1 MLQATTPNTFQER
14 LNHLFASTRS
24 TYRDV
29 VDGTGGV
36 VREAYLWQLRTG
48 RAVNPSYK
56 VIAALA
62 SYFNVNPGY
71 FFGEEDNSGINR
83 LVNGFDDNERRIVHR
98 LAFNLLFHT

>member
-1 MLQATTPNTFQER
+1 MLQTSTPNTFRER
-14 LNHLFASTRS
+14 LNHLFACKSA

-48 RAVNPSYK
+48 RAINPSYK

-62 SYFNVNPGY
+62 SYFHVRPGY
-71 FFGEEDNSGINR
+71 FFGEEDNGGIAK
-83 LVNGFDDNERRIVHR
+83 LVNGFNEDERRIAHR
-98 LAFNLLFHT
+98 IAFSLLFHT

>member
-1 MLQATTPNTFQER
+1 MLQTSTSNTFQER
-14 LNHLFASTRS
+14 LNHLFACKSA

-48 RAVNPSYK
+48 RAINPSYK

-62 SYFNVNPGY
+62 SYFNVKPGY
-71 FFGEEDNSGINR
+71 FFGEEDNSGIAR
-83 LVNGFDDNERRIVHR
+83 LVNGLDEDERRIAHR
-98 LAFNLLFHT
+98 IAFSLLFHT